1 MSAFCNNCGAAAGGA
16 SFCAN
21 CGSAIGMATNNFQA
35 PNNSYQQGNSYQA
48 GNPSTSTA
56 MWAHLGGLLAGWLV
70 PLIIRSTD
78 AARRDRYV
86 YEQSTEALNFQLHW
100 MLINFGV
107 LIVGAITCG
116 IGWFLYLATGIIPFV
131 LGIMASVAVS
141 RGENYRY
148 PLMMFRLIK

>member
-1 MSAFCNNCGAAAGGA
+1 MSAFCANCGAAAGGA

-21 CGSAIGMATNNFQA
+21 CGSSIGSANNFQA
-35 PNNSYQQGNSYQA
+35 PNNSYQA

-56 MWAHLGGLLAGWLV
+56 MWAHLGGLLAGFLV

-78 AARRDRYV
+78 SARRDRYV
-86 YEQSTEALNFQLHW
+86 FEQSTEALNFQLHW

-107 LIVGAITCG
+107 LILGVITCG
-116 IGWFLYLATGIIPFV
+116 IGWFLYLATGIIPLV

>member
-35 PNNSYQQGNSYQA
+35 PNNSY
-48 GNPSTSTA
+48 PSGGQSNSTA
-56 MWAHLGGLLAGWLV
+56 MWAHLGGVLAGWLV

-78 AARRDRYV
+78 SSRRDRYV
-86 YEQSTEALNFQLHW
+86 YEQATEALNFQLHW
-100 MLINFGV
+100 MLINLGV
-107 LIVGAITCG
+107 LILGALTCG
-116 IGWFLYLATGIIPFV
+116 FGWFLYLGTGIIPLV
-131 LGIMASVAVS
+131 LGIMASVAVN